1 MDTDFFYF
9 CDCKTILLICVPIYV
24 ILCVSQ
30 IFYTVCAIIFITVM
44 EISFKLFFEFLPFC
58 MFCDIGVL
66 FFDLLA
72 DQILAADFGLSNI
85 GLAEQV
91 SLGILTKKKKNYSEN
106 VTFAKNPFCII

>member
-1 MDTDFFYF
+1 MPSFSLLLWKYLLNYFLSFCHFACFVISVFYF
-9 CDCKTILLICVPIYV
+9 LIL
-24 ILCVSQ
+24 
-30 IFYTVCAIIFITVM
+30 T
-44 EISFKLFFEFLPFC
+44 
-58 MFCDIGVL
+58 
-66 FFDLLA
+66 DLLA